1 MSMIN
6 LLLISLQS
14 TQDNEGPK
22 EEELNVS
29 PNVNEWGAM
38 LSAHAAAVAQEER
51 GGPDSSNPE
60 GVEEDEGE
68 EEVEEEEEEEEE
80 SAQD

>member
-1 MSMIN
+1 MSVLYT
-6 LLLISLQS
+6 LLMPLQS
-14 TQDNEGPK
+14 SQDKEGPD
-22 EEELNVS
+22 EEVS